1 MSTIQ
6 QSGQRAGLAA
16 SAPRSARVHAAI
28 AEASARTSVDFD
40 YLMAQARVES
50 ALDPSAKART
60 SSAAGLYQFTNQ
72 TWLNTLDRHGA
83 QHGLGWAADA
93 ISSSGGRARITD
105 PSLASAIMQL
115 RYDPEAS
122 SLMAGELAGDN
133 AAYLQ
138 QTFGRAPD
146 HTELYLAHFLGAAG
160 AREFIAAHAAD
171 PGREAAS
178 LFPRAASANRP
189 IFYDNGRA
197 RSLAEVRDLFSAK
210 MENASGMAAPAGGS
224 FEAMPGFTNS
234 WRAPALTPAA
244 ATSAA
249 PTPAR
254 PSMAQVLTSTFG
266 TSSAAGSAPAHV
278 ASAYNKISRFGL

>member
-6 QSGQRAGLAA
+6 RTGQQAA
-16 SAPRSARVHAAI
+16 FAAPAPRSARVHAAI
-28 AEASARTSVDFD
+28 AEASTQTSVDFD

-93 ISSSGGRARITD
+93 ISSTNGRARITD
-105 PSLASAIMQL
+105 RALAGSIMEL

-178 LFPRAASANRP
+178 LFPRAAGANRSV
-189 IFYDNGRA
+189 FYDHGRA
-197 RSLAEVRDLFSAK
+197 RSLGEVRDLFAAK
-210 MENASGMAAPAGGS
+210 LENAGSAQVPGARAYEAGPAYGGGW
-224 FEAMPGFTNS
+224 EAQTI
-234 WRAPALTPAA
+234 PAA
-244 ATSAA
+244 ATNA
-249 PTPAR
+249 PTPAPSR

-266 TSSAAGSAPAHV
+266 PGNSSGSASAHV
-278 ASAYNKISRFGL
+278 ATAYSKIARFGL

>member
-1 MSTIQ
+1 MQ
-6 QSGQRAGLAA
+6 
-16 SAPRSARVHAAI
+16 AAI
-28 AEASARTSVDFD
+28 AEASTRTSVDFD

-72 TWLNTLDRHGA
+72 TWLNTLERHGA
-83 QHGLGWAADA
+83 THGLGWAADS

-105 PSLASAIMQL
+105 PSMASAIMEL
-115 RYDPEAS
+115 RYNPEAA

-133 AAYLQ
+133 ADYLQ

-178 LFPRAASANRP
+178 IFPRAAGANRGV
-189 IFYDNGRA
+189 FYDNGRA
-197 RSLAEVRDLFSAK
+197 RSLGEVRDLFAAK
-210 MENASGMAAPAGGS
+210 MENAASGQGGFGSFSSHAGGW
-224 FEAMPGFTNS
+224 G
-234 WRAPALTPAA
+234 APVMQTASAKASATPA
-244 ATSAA
+244 
-249 PTPAR
+249 AR

-266 TSSAAGSAPAHV
+266 SNTNSGSAPAHV
-278 ASAYNKISRFGL
+278 ASAYSKIARFGL

>member
-1 MSTIQ
+1 M
-6 QSGQRAGLAA
+6 AA
-16 SAPRSARVHAAI
+16 PAPRNARVHAAI
-28 AEASARTSVDFD
+28 AEASTRTSVDFD

-60 SSAAGLYQFTNQ
+60 SSAAGLYQFTDQ

-93 ISSSGGRARITD
+93 ISSSRGRARITD
-105 PSLASAIMQL
+105 PAMASAIMEL
-115 RYDPEAS
+115 RYNPEAA

-133 AAYLQ
+133 AAYLE

-178 LFPRAASANRP
+178 LFPRAAGANRA

-210 MENASGMAAPAGGS
+210 LEKAGSGEGGYGPFPSHAGGWG
-224 FEAMPGFTNS
+224 EAVFQTASAQPS
-234 WRAPALTPAA
+234 ATPA
-244 ATSAA
+244 
-249 PTPAR
+249 AR

-266 TSSAAGSAPAHV
+266 SNPNSSSAPAHV
-278 ASAYNKISRFGL
+278 ASAYSKIARFGL

>member
-6 QSGQRAGLAA
+6 RSGLQAA
-16 SAPRSARVHAAI
+16 IAAPAPRNARVQAAI
-28 AEASARTSVDFD
+28 AEASTRTSIDFD
-40 YLMAQARVES
+40 YLMAQAQVES
-50 ALDPSAKART
+50 AMDPSAKART

-83 QHGLGWAADA
+83 AHGLGWAADA
-93 ISSSGGRARITD
+93 ISSTGGRARITD
-105 PSLASAIMQL
+105 PSMASAIMEL
-115 RYDPEAS
+115 RYNPEAA

-133 AAYLQ
+133 ASYLQ

-178 LFPRAASANRP
+178 MFPRAAGANRGV
-189 IFYDNGRA
+189 FYDNGRA
-197 RSLAEVRDLFSAK
+197 RSLGEVRDMFAGKLESAGSGQGGYGPFPSHSSGWSAPA
-210 MENASGMAAPAGGS
+210 MQTAASQAPAAPA
-224 FEAMPGFTNS
+224 T
-234 WRAPALTPAA
+234 
-244 ATSAA
+244 
-249 PTPAR
+249 R

-266 TSSAAGSAPAHV
+266 SDTNSGSAPAHV
-278 ASAYNKISRFGL
+278 ASAYSKIARFGL

>member
-6 QSGQRAGLAA
+6 RSGLQAA
-16 SAPRSARVHAAI
+16 IAAPAPRNARVQAAI
-28 AEASARTSVDFD
+28 AEASTRTSVDFD
-40 YLMAQARVES
+40 YLMAQAKVES

-72 TWLNTLDRHGA
+72 TWLNTLDRHGTA
-83 QHGLGWAADA
+83 HGLGWAADA
-93 ISSSGGRARITD
+93 ISSNGGRARITD
-105 PSLASAIMQL
+105 PSMASAIMEL
-115 RYDPEAS
+115 RYNPEAA

-178 LFPRAASANRP
+178 LFPRAAGANRGV
-189 IFYDNGRA
+189 FYDKGRA
-197 RSLAEVRDLFSAK
+197 RSLGEVRELFANKLEKAGSGLGGYGPFPSHAGGWGAPAMQSSAGK
-210 MENASGMAAPAGGS
+210 ATAAPA
-224 FEAMPGFTNS
+224 
-234 WRAPALTPAA
+234 
-244 ATSAA
+244 
-249 PTPAR
+249 AR

-266 TSSAAGSAPAHV
+266 SNPNSGSAPAHV
-278 ASAYNKISRFGL
+278 ASAYSKIARFGL